1 MSATSLLIV
10 AHGSRRPKSNLEVQQ
25 LTQIIR
31 EKACSKYLS
40 IAHAFLELAEPSIGD
55 AIDQCVR
62 QGATDILL
70 LPYFLSAGRHV
81 QQDIPE
87 EVAAKQTQ
95 YPQIKINIMAYLGA
109 SEAIPEMM
117 LSLVDNYEEN

>member
-10 AHGSRRPKSNLEVQQ
+10 AHGSRRPQSNTEVKQ

-40 IAHAFLELAEPSIGD
+40 ISHAFLELADPSISD
-55 AIDQCVR
+55 AIDQCVE
-62 QGATDILL
+62 QGAKEVLL

-87 EVAAKQTQ
+87 EVAKKQAQ
-95 YPQIKINIMAYLGA
+95 YPQLKIQIATYLGA
-109 SEAIPEMM
+109 SDAIADIM
-117 LSLVDNYEEN
+117 LSLVEKT